1 MAKNMSMDAK
11 TTKAKKQAAVEVFNK
26 RSFKALGKSIAAFE
40 TSSREF
46 FDDVSTKNEDTFG
59 PHIEKVLK
67 YTVQYRLRV
76 LAMGDL
82 DPKAFTAAK
91 QETRQWVG
99 EAFGLNTSDAAQNKR
114 LTELNSW
121 IKYLAGDGAAM
132 FDKMVKAKVF
142 TFSSHWAIGSQY
154 NAVKAA
160 MKAAAPKSEP
170 KGAGAG
176 KGAGKG
182 AGEGEGEGEGES
194 ESVGNTKTFQIS
206 PEVRAVMAAVL
217 DSKTDKELSQALRG
231 FGQFVGVTK
240 DRLDRVLAKV

>member
-132 FDKMVKAKVF
+132 FDKMVKSKVF

-160 MKAAAPKSEP
+160 VKAAKPKAEP
-170 KGAGAG
+170 QGAGT
-176 KGAGKG
+176 GKG
-182 AGEGEGEGEGES
+182 AGEGEGEGESES
-194 ESVGNTKTFQIS
+194 ESAGTKHQVSTEMR
-206 PEVRAVMAAVL
+206 EVLAAL
-217 DSKTDKELSQALRG
+217 AACKTDKETSQAVRG
-231 FGQFVGVTK
+231 FMTMAGVPM
-240 DRLDRVLAKV
+240 DRQERILAKV

>member
-132 FDKMVKAKVF
+132 FDKMVKSKVF

-160 MKAAAPKSEP
+160 VKAAKPKAEP
-170 KGAGAG
+170 QGAGTG

-182 AGEGEGEGEGES
+182 AGEGEGEGES
-194 ESVGNTKTFQIS
+194 ESAGTKHQVSTEMR
-206 PEVRAVMAAVL
+206 EVLAAL
-217 DSKTDKELSQALRG
+217 AACKTDKETSQAVRG
-231 FGQFVGVTK
+231 FMTMAGVPM
-240 DRLDRVLAKV
+240 DRQERILAKV

>member
-132 FDKMVKAKVF
+132 FDKMVKSKVF

-160 MKAAAPKSEP
+160 VKAAKPKAEP
-170 KGAGAG
+170 QGAGT
-176 KGAGKG
+176 GKG
-182 AGEGEGEGEGES
+182 AGEGAGEGEGES
-194 ESVGNTKTFQIS
+194 ESAGTKHQVSTEMR
-206 PEVRAVMAAVL
+206 EVLAAL
-217 DSKTDKELSQALRG
+217 AACKTDKETSQAVRG
-231 FGQFVGVTK
+231 FMTMAGVPM
-240 DRLDRVLAKV
+240 DRQERILAKV